1 MPQRPNIL
9 YLHSHDT
16 GRYIAPYGYA
26 VHTPNLQKLAERGM
40 LFRHAFTANPT
51 CSPSRAC
58 LLTSRCAHNN
68 GMLGLAHR
76 GSALSDPAQTLPSYL
91 HGHGYE
97 TVLTGV
103 QHVARHDV
111 PASDYGYSRDVRH
124 EPTPDF
130 TGAGVNDQQT
140 VHRVEQFLKGWNADK
155 PLFLDVGF
163 FTTHRTG
170 TTPEGVQWHN
180 GPESPA
186 GDPRDVRPP
195 ACLPDTAETRADFA
209 DYAVAVT
216 RLDDYMGRV
225 LDALDQ
231 AGLAENTLIICTT
244 DHGIAFPHMKCNLT
258 DHGLGVMLTLAG
270 PAGNGQRF
278 DGGCV
283 SDSLVSQID
292 LFPTVCD
299 AVGLDKPDS
308 LQGVSLSPLAADE
321 HAKVRD
327 EVFAEVNYHAA
338 HEPKRAVRTDRY
350 KYIRRVTVREH
361 PVLPNCDPGVSK
373 DLLLA
378 QGWRQ
383 RPQEAERLYDL
394 AYDPQE
400 TCNRID
406 DPAYAEAAQQ
416 MRDKLE
422 QWMRDTNDPALTGKV
437 HLPGYQI
444 NPADGMHPGQDDLVT
459 ER

>member
-1 MPQRPNIL
+1 
-9 YLHSHDT
+9 
-16 GRYIAPYGYA
+16 
-26 VHTPNLQKLAERGM
+26 V
-40 LFRHAFTANPT
+40 
-51 CSPSRAC
+51 
-58 LLTSRCAHNN
+58 
-68 GMLGLAHR
+68 
-76 GSALSDPAQTLPSYL
+76 
-91 HGHGYE
+91 
-97 TVLTGV
+97 
-103 QHVARHDV
+103 RHD
-111 PASDYGYSRDVRH
+111 
-124 EPTPDF
+124 PTPDF

-216 RLDDYMGRV
+216 RLDAYMGRV

-270 PAGNGQRF
+270 AAGNGQRF
-278 DGGCV
+278 DGGRV

-299 AVGLDKPDS
+299 AVGLDKPDW

-373 DLLLA
+373 NLLVER
-378 QGWRQ
+378 GWRD

-394 AYDPQE
+394 TYDPQE
-400 TCNRID
+400 TCNRIH

-416 MRDKLE
+416 MRDKLD
-422 QWMRDTNDPALTGKV
+422 QWMHDTDDPALTGKV
-437 HLPGYQI
+437 HLAGYQI
-444 NPADGMHPGQDDLVT
+444 NPADGLHPGQDDLVT
-459 ER
+459 EK

>member
-1 MPQRPNIL
+1 MTTRPHIL

-16 GRYIAPYGYA
+16 GRYTAPYGHA

-40 LFRHAFTANPT
+40 LFRQAFTVNPT

-76 GSALSDPAQTLPSYL
+76 GSALADPSQTLPAYL
-91 HGHGYE
+91 REHGYE

-103 QHVARHDV
+103 QHVAAHDV
-111 PASDYGYSRDVRH
+111 PAERYGYSRDLRG
-124 EPTPDF
+124 EPTPEF
-130 TGAGVNDQQT
+130 TGPGVNDQKT
-140 VHRVEQFLKGWNADK
+140 VHRTVEFLKGWDAEK

-170 TTPEGVQWHN
+170 NTPEGVQWHN
-180 GPESPA
+180 TP
-186 GDPRDVRPP
+186 
-195 ACLPDTAETRADFA
+195 ETRADFA
-209 DYAVAVT
+209 DYAVAVS
-216 RLDDYMGRV
+216 RLDDYMGAV
-225 LDALDQ
+225 LDALDE
-231 AGLAENTLIICTT
+231 AGMSENTLVICTT

-278 DGGCV
+278 DDGRVC
-283 SDSLVSQID
+283 DAMVSQID

-299 AVGLDKPDS
+299 TVGLEKPGW
-308 LQGVSLSPLAADE
+308 LQGVTLSPLAQDAS
-321 HAKVRD
+321 ATVRD

-338 HEPKRAVRTDRY
+338 HEPKRAVRTRRY

-373 DLLLA
+373 DLLLE

-394 AYDPQE
+394 MYDPQE
-400 TCNRID
+400 ACNRID
-406 DPAYAEAAQQ
+406 DPAYADVAQQ
-416 MRDKLE
+416 MRDKLDR
-422 QWMRDTNDPALTGKV
+422 WMRDTNDPALSGTV
-437 HLPGYQI
+437 HLSGYQI
-444 NPADGMHPGQDDLVT
+444 NQAEGLHPGKDDLTT
-459 ER
+459 EA